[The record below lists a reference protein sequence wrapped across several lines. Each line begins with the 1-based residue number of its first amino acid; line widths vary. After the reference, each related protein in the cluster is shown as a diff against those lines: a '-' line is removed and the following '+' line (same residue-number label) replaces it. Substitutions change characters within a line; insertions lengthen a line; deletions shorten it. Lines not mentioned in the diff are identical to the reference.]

1 MHIYMYRPAH
11 GPFTRARACATY
23 LLSLPMRSQGGT
35 GPGSLDAWVRAC
47 RGEVNYFVGAGALE
61 GLKVSTLVVLTWLGY
76 STPV

>member
-1 MHIYMYRPAH
+1 
-11 GPFTRARACATY
+11 
-23 LLSLPMRSQGGT
+23 MRSQGGT